1 MFSKNENYLKTW
13 LFSYIFLWVREGEAL
28 ENVIFSLLRGS
39 IFASGRG
46 TIGFEG
52 SAYGHPPPSPPPAHV
67 CSSCDK
73 MQRYAVAIARL
84 SRPVELSERVL
95 PVCLPQPQG
104 GEGVDMH
111 VGKLLSLTA
120 W

>member
-1 MFSKNENYLKTW
+1 
-13 LFSYIFLWVREGEAL
+13 
-28 ENVIFSLLRGS
+28 
-39 IFASGRG
+39 
-46 TIGFEG
+46 
-52 SAYGHPPPSPPPAHV
+52 
-67 CSSCDK
+67 